1 MNARKPYRLTAL
13 LAAAIIVG
21 LGAGYFLWGNA
32 AAPSH
37 SPPSTTAHEGH
48 APAAEVWT
56 CSMHPQIRMPS
67 QGKCPICGMDL
78 IRAASG
84 GDSGGLR
91 QLTIRPEQ
99 RALMRVRTVP
109 VEKRFPDA
117 RVRLV
122 GKVTYDETRL
132 GYITAWVP
140 GRIDELYVDFTGVT
154 VKKGD
159 HMVKLYSPEL
169 YSAQEELLQAKAAL
183 TDLQKS
189 EFESLRASAR
199 GTIDS
204 AREKLRLWGISK
216 EQIDAIEERGS
227 AEEHVTIHAPSSG
240 LVIHRSAQ
248 EGMYVQTGTRIF
260 TIADLSQVWVQL
272 DAYES
277 DLEWLRYGQQV
288 SFETEA
294 YGGRQFRGRIS
305 FIDPVLDRHTRTVK
319 VRVNVPNPDGLLKPD
334 MFVHA
339 TVSARIAGAGKV
351 MDPSLVGKWISPMH
365 PEIVKDGPGKCDIC
379 GMDLVPAHELGYV
392 SVSEAQDEAPLVI
405 PVSAALVT
413 GTRAIVYVELPER
426 QAPTYEGR
434 EVVLGPRAGD
444 QYVVLHGLQAG
455 ELVVAEG
462 NFKIDSALQLQAR
475 PSMMSPAGGQPAGGH
490 NHGGGAETKK
500 MAMPSGQGHTAM
512 LSADARACLQR
523 IERAYADITAAVDAG
538 DVDRVKEQF
547 DRLGETVAGTPMQ
560 LFEGESHKMWMELSM
575 RLSNDAF
582 EGRTSADAQAAR
594 ASLAKLT
601 ESVEMMRKHFGT
613 SAEPPS
619 SKPVALPEPART
631 ALTRGWEAYSELHA
645 ALAADDLSRAQSA
658 AAKLANTTEGVEATA
673 LPAVARDA
681 WQTLTGTVATN
692 ARQLA
697 ESEDIDGARAAF
709 ERVSNGVEAA
719 LRGLGSPAMVHVMR
733 CPMAFDGRGAR
744 WLQGSDQ
751 VQNPYYGA
759 AMSDCGTAIE
769 VLEPR
774 EDRRGK

>member
-1 MNARKPYRLTAL
+1 MNVSKTTRLTAL
-13 LAAAIIVG
+13 LVATTIAG
-21 LGAGYFLWGNA
+21 LGVGYLLWGDA
-32 AAPSH
+32 T
-37 SPPSTTAHEGH
+37 PPTHPEHSTTTHEGH
-48 APAAEVWT
+48 AAAAEVWT

-78 IRAASG
+78 IRASSG

-109 VEKRFPDA
+109 VERRFPDA

-154 VKKGD
+154 VRKGD

-169 YSAQEELLQAKAAL
+169 YSAQEELLQALASL
-183 TDLQKS
+183 GDLQKS
-189 EFESLRASAR
+189 EFESLRASAQ

-204 AREKLRLWGISK
+204 AREKLRLWGLSK
-216 EQIDAIEERGS
+216 EQISAIEKRGS

-260 TIADLSQVWVQL
+260 TIADLSHVWVQL

-294 YGGRQFRGRIS
+294 YGGRRFNGRIS
-305 FIDPVLDRHTRTVK
+305 FIDPVLDRRTRTVK

-339 TVSARIAGAGKV
+339 TVAARIAGAGKV

-365 PEIVKDGPGKCDIC
+365 PEIVKDGPGKCDVC

-392 SVSEAQDEAPLVI
+392 PATEVQDEAPLVV
-405 PVSAALVT
+405 PVSATLVT
-413 GTRAIVYVELPER
+413 GTRAIVYVELPDRET
-426 QAPTYEGR
+426 PTYEGR

-444 QYVVLHGLQAG
+444 QYVVLHGLQEN

-490 NHGGGAETKK
+490 NHGGGAGTKP
-500 MAMPSGQGHTAM
+500 ATMPSGQSHASM
-512 LSADARACLQR
+512 LSAGARTRLQL
-523 IERAYADITAAVDAG
+523 IERVYADITASVDAG
-538 DVDRVKEQF
+538 DLHEAKQRFEQ
-547 DRLGETVAGTPMQ
+547 LGKAVAETRMQ
-560 LFEGESHKMWMELSM
+560 LFEGDSHKMWMELSM

-582 EGRTSADAQAAR
+582 EGSASPDTSTAK
-594 ASLAKLT
+594 SNLGKLT
-601 ESVEMMRKHFGT
+601 TSVEMMRKHFQTTAESPSGT
-613 SAEPPS
+613 
-619 SKPVALPEPART
+619 PVELPEEVRS
-631 ALTRGWEAYSELHA
+631 ALRRNWEAYSDLHS
-645 ALAADDLSRAQSA
+645 ALAADDLSKAKSA
-658 AAKLANTTEGVEATA
+658 ASKLAAATDGVSSTS
-673 LPAVARDA
+673 LPAPAQVA
-681 WQTLTGTVATN
+681 WQSLTN
-692 ARQLA
+692 AVVTSARQI
-697 ESEDIDGARAAF
+697 SEGDDIEGARAAF
-709 ERVSNGVEAA
+709 EQVSKGIETA
-719 LRGLGSPAMVHVMR
+719 LRALGSPAKVRVMH

-744 WLQGSDQ
+744 WLQGSDE

-759 AMSDCGTAIE
+759 KMLDCGSAIE
-769 VLEPR
+769 TLEPR
-774 EDRRGK
+774 EDLRGK